1 MIYQFHRA
9 PGSCRASFRVNDLR
23 LLFTEREGAEWLSEK
38 ELEKAVP
45 DVKAAAL
52 AAGVGEEEFRALS
65 AAAENGTLT
74 AVNADDPHFTELL
87 KEYENAGNA
96 ADAGNAAACAPAA
109 AGAPAVAQATRQWLS
124 LLPLRPKSTRA

>member
-52 AAGVGEEEFRALS
+52 TAGVGEEEFRTLS
-65 AAAENGTLT
+65 AAAENVLGHPV
-74 AVNADDPHFTELL
+74 AVKLSELSKDRRSVRDLSEL
-87 KEYENAGNA
+87 KQFKE
-96 ADAGNAAACAPAA
+96 
-109 AGAPAVAQATRQWLS
+109 VTFLS
-124 LLPLRPKSTRA
+124 